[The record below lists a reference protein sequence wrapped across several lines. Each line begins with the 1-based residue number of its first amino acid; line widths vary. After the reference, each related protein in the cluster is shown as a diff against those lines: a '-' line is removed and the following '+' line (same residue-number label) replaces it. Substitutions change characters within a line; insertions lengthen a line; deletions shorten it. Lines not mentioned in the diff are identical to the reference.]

1 MSSVIS
7 LPSNIT
13 VWLGPA
19 LAVAL
24 AYLASAACREKVQIC
39 IDVTCIYSNI
49 TTYTKTVWSEPALMK
64 SNGNYCPCTIHIY
77 MQFQVPHDCKINF
90 PTVDTT
96 AAIVELGTVAFH
108 MGVTYFPGKFL
119 Y

>member
-39 IDVTCIYSNI
+39 IYVTYIYSNI
-49 TTYTKTVWSEPALMK
+49 ITYK
-64 SNGNYCPCTIHIY
+64 
-77 MQFQVPHDCKINF
+77 DCMVRTSTDKIQQQLSMHYSHLYAIPG
-90 PTVDTT
+90 PT
-96 AAIVELGTVAFH
+96 
-108 MGVTYFPGKFL
+108 
-119 Y
+119 